1 MCQLSRLF
9 WVMLFSLLA
18 SYSHA
23 NSSSLE
29 QIQQSGVIRI
39 AHRDASIPF
48 SYVLAKDQAPVG
60 FAIDICLKIASSI
73 REQLKRPNLKIEWVP
88 VSSPTRIPAIRD
100 NLADMECGSTTNNQ
114 ERRKSVNFAIPHF
127 FAAGRMIVN
136 KQSGITRWNDLKGKT
151 VATTQGSTNV
161 SYLERVNYSYAL
173 NASIVLAKDHREAFS
188 MVENGK
194 VVAFAMDD
202 VLLAGLRASSAKPND
217 YEIVGEPQSVEPYAI
232 MYRKDDVEFGRLIN
246 RTIVAMFQSGEFQT
260 LYKKWFESPIP
271 PNNLNL
277 QLPMNQLMRYNIRWP
292 SDKVD

>member
-1 MCQLSRLF
+1 
-9 WVMLFSLLA
+9 
-18 SYSHA
+18 
-23 NSSSLE
+23 
-29 QIQQSGVIRI
+29 
-39 AHRDASIPF
+39 
-48 SYVLAKDQAPVG
+48 
-60 FAIDICLKIASSI
+60 
-73 REQLKRPNLKIEWVP
+73 
-88 VSSPTRIPAIRD
+88 
-100 NLADMECGSTTNNQ
+100 
-114 ERRKSVNFAIPHF
+114 
-127 FAAGRMIVN
+127 
-136 KQSGITRWNDLKGKT
+136 
-151 VATTQGSTNV
+151 NV

>member
-1 MCQLSRLF
+1 
-9 WVMLFSLLA
+9 
-18 SYSHA
+18 
-23 NSSSLE
+23 
-29 QIQQSGVIRI
+29 
-39 AHRDASIPF
+39 
-48 SYVLAKDQAPVG
+48 
-60 FAIDICLKIASSI
+60 
-73 REQLKRPNLKIEWVP
+73 
-88 VSSPTRIPAIRD
+88 
-100 NLADMECGSTTNNQ
+100 
-114 ERRKSVNFAIPHF
+114 
-127 FAAGRMIVN
+127 
-136 KQSGITRWNDLKGKT
+136 
-151 VATTQGSTNV
+151 
-161 SYLERVNYSYAL
+161 
-173 NASIVLAKDHREAFS
+173 